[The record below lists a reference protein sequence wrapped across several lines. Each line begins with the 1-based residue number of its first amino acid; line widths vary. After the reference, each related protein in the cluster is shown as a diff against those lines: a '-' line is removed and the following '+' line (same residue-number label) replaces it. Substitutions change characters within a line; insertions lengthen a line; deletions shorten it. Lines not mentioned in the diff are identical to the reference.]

1 MEALNCSM
9 MEVRAHFSMK
19 TRKCSL
25 SLNVLIMHIYFSLKN
40 ILRWTHEVKH
50 LWKILSPF
58 ACFSVWP
65 FFCLSLY
72 PIARLFGWTFLYLFD
87 CQFVR
92 VSSGPTHGF
101 SDSLHKF
108 TVPSNLKTSNA
119 WVLENKKT
127 RFGDFGSEMKLRKMK
142 FFKFYDK
149 SARGIFLIS
158 AVNYSDIYL

>member
-40 ILRWTHEVKH
+40 ILRWTREVKD
-50 LWKILSPF
+50 LWKILAPF

-72 PIARLFGWTFLYLFD
+72 PIARLVECFSICLTVTLFG
-87 CQFVR
+87 
-92 VSSGPTHGF
+92 VSSRTAHRF

-108 TVPSNLKTSNA
+108 TVPCNLKTSNA

-127 RFGDFGSEMKLRKMK
+127 RFGDFGSEICAKWSFSSFMINQHAE
-142 FFKFYDK
+142 FFWF
-149 SARGIFLIS
+149 RH
-158 AVNYSDIYL
+158 